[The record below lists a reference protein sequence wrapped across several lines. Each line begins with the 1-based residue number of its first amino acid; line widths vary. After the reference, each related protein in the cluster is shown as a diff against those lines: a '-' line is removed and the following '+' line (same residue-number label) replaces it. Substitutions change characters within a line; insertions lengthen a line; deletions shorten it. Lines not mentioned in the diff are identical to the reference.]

1 MQTSTR
7 GASSRPC
14 PWWCRLRGVLSWRM
28 GTSAHISYK
37 LTYQSLYFMPEG
49 QFYALAIIDMY
60 RLCPHRGW
68 ASICGIAGELA
79 RWGYPEGWSS
89 ELNWEL
95 KLVHGFPSIGIRD
108 THIGIRQIDYQCVMK
123 LSQKSDEV
131 RKMPIRQINLQNN
144 AYFATIWRLFK
155 DNWCFR
161 NLHLVK
167 SFPFLMLIHPFATFV
182 HVFYHKLHNCSRGNV
197 PR

>member
-60 RLCPHRGW
+60 RLCPHRGVSLNLRDCRRACSLGLSRRLKLRAQW
-68 ASICGIAGELA
+68 GAKACTWFSFY
-79 RWGYPEGWSS
+79 WDSGYPYW
-89 ELNWEL
+89 NPTDW
-95 KLVHGFPSIGIRD
+95 
-108 THIGIRQIDYQCVMK
+108 
-123 LSQKSDEV
+123 LSVCYEIISKKWRSQE
-131 RKMPIRQINLQNN
+131 N
-144 AYFATIWRLFK
+144 AYSPNKPPKQRIFC
-155 DNWCFR
+155 DN
-161 NLHLVK
+161 LK
-167 SFPFLMLIHPFATFV
+167 II
-182 HVFYHKLHNCSRGNV
+182 
-197 PR
+197 

>member
-1 MQTSTR
+1 
-7 GASSRPC
+7 
-14 PWWCRLRGVLSWRM
+14 M

-95 KLVHGFPSIGIRD
+95 KLVHDFPSIGIRD
-108 THIGIRQIDYQCVMK
+108 THIGIRQIDYQCIME
-123 LSQKSDEV
+123 LSPKSDEV
-131 RKMPIRQINLQNN
+131 RKRCRAWPSFAFFTDFFWLISIFFVFLHREPYTSPVGLPLAIAEVRNGWEEKLTRSVFIVGIN
-144 AYFATIWRLFK
+144 IW
-155 DNWCFR
+155 
-161 NLHLVK
+161 
-167 SFPFLMLIHPFATFV
+167 
-182 HVFYHKLHNCSRGNV
+182 
-197 PR
+197 